1 MDKKTILIK
10 TPEGV
15 AEVGGKGNVL
25 AGDLKRALFLIDDKS
40 TFEEISKRAAPSLR
54 AVLPE
59 VFAQLLAEGYVRDSA
74 AAQIVK
80 PKAVNVPVNG
90 ELDFTAM
97 PTNPPVNKDAVAGVA
112 DTRAALEAAVEAA
125 KAKARVEAEAK
136 AEANAKLA
144 AESAAKD
151 KAAAEARA
159 RQDATARAQ
168 TEERLKQEAA
178 ARVRAEQVALQTKL
192 QLEAA
197 AQATAAAEAEAARA
211 KAEQARMAE
220 EAARARAEAQ
230 AKALAEERARQEAAA
245 LRLQAEQAAAQA
257 KAEAEALAR
266 QQIEAAQAQAEAAA
280 KAKAEAEAARRQAE
294 QEAARAKAELEAA
307 RAKAEAQAKAQ
318 AEERVRQEAEAAR
331 LKAEHEAARI
341 KAEQDAA
348 QARAAAAE
356 RSLAEEQAREQAE
369 LARAQAA
376 EEHLRVQAELEAMKA
391 ASLEQER
398 LARERVAAGA
408 AAEVPPRDT
417 EVSAAARQADQVA
430 QQRLADEQ
438 AKAWAAAE
446 QRAQELARAEA
457 ERPAQATAAEA
468 PAKVT
473 PPSQRK
479 RRSPLPWGKIVAGLA
494 LSAVIAIVSLP
505 YVMPLDRYVAPLE
518 QVLSEQFKQPVQ
530 VGTLQASVLPW
541 PTLRLGK
548 VTLGKAQELAVD
560 NAELTF
566 DLLALF
572 SEVKTIREVELRG
585 VTVQA
590 AALARQWSWLQVIG
604 ADATHPVRHVTLSQ
618 VRIDGADIPLP
629 ELGGEMMLD
638 GQGRIERMRFTTAD
652 AKLDAELHGGQGRW
666 QLVLNARENAL
677 PVFADVALDDF
688 TAQGEVTAAGIDL
701 TLFKAQAYGGFLEG
715 KGRLG
720 WQQGW
725 QMQGNFE
732 ARGIELGKLFPAF
745 GVSGE
750 LAGKARLAAAASKL
764 ARLAASRQ
772 LSASFV
778 LKKGVING
786 IDMVETAR
794 QGTHPA
800 SGGRTH
806 LDELTGELQMNGNVR
821 HFGPLQLSSGILRGT
836 GAFDVINGGQLAGR
850 FSVDLKAG
858 AGGAVPLLLSGTLG
872 KPVLR
877 AGR

>member
-25 AGDLKRALFLIDDKS
+25 SGDLKRVLFLIDDKS

-59 VFAQLLAEGYVRDSA
+59 VLAQLLAEGYVRDSA

-80 PKAVNVPVNG
+80 PKVIVPVNG

-97 PTNPPVNKDAVAGVA
+97 PSNTPVNTGVATGAA

-125 KAKARVEAEAK
+125 KSKARAEAEAK

-144 AESAAKD
+144 AEDAAKD
-151 KAAAEARA
+151 KAATEARA

-178 ARVRAEQVALQTKL
+178 ARVRAEQVAVQAKL

-197 AQATAAAEAEAARA
+197 AQATAAAEAEAARS
-211 KAEQARMAE
+211 KAEQVRMAE
-220 EAARARAEAQ
+220 EAARARAEAE
-230 AKALAEERARQEAAA
+230 AKALAEARARQEAEV

-266 QQIEAAQAQAEAAA
+266 QQIEAARAQAEAAA
-280 KAKAEAEAARRQAE
+280 KAKAEAEAARQQAE
-294 QEAARAKAELEAA
+294 QEAARARAELEAA
-307 RAKAEAQAKAQ
+307 RAKAEAQAKTQ

-348 QARAAAAE
+348 QARAEAAE
-356 RSLAEEQAREQAE
+356 RSLAEEQAREQSE

-391 ASLEQER
+391 ASLEQEKR
-398 LARERVAAGA
+398 AREQVAAGA
-408 AAEVPPRDT
+408 AAEAPRDVET
-417 EVSAAARQADQVA
+417 SAAARQADQA
-430 QQRLADEQ
+430 TQQRLADEQ

-446 QRAQELARAEA
+446 QRAKELARAEA
-457 ERPAQATAAEA
+457 ERPAQEAAAEA
-468 PAKVT
+468 PVKVT
-473 PPSQRK
+473 PPKQRK
-479 RRSPLPWGKIVAGLA
+479 RRSPWPWGKIVAGLA

-505 YVMPLDRYVAPLE
+505 YLMPLDRYVAPLE
-518 QVLSEQFKQPVQ
+518 QALSEQFKQPVR
-530 VGTLQASVLPW
+530 VGSLQASVFPW
-541 PTLRLGK
+541 PTLRLEK

-560 NAELTF
+560 NVELRF
-566 DLLALF
+566 DPLALF
-572 SEVKTIREVELRG
+572 SEVKTIREVELNE

-604 ADATHPVRHVTLSQ
+604 VDANHPVRHVTLSQ
-618 VRIDGADIPLP
+618 VRIAGADIPLP

-638 GQGRIERMRFTTAD
+638 GQGRIERMRFTTVD

-725 QMQGNFE
+725 QLQGNFE

-750 LAGKARLAAAASKL
+750 LAGKARLAATANKL
-764 ARLAASRQ
+764 ARLAANRQ
-772 LSASFV
+772 LTASFV

-786 IDMVETAR
+786 IDMVETTR

-806 LDELTGELQMNGNVR
+806 LDELSGELQMNGNVR
-821 HFGPLQLSSGILRGT
+821 HFGPLQFSSGILRGT

-858 AGGAVPLLLSGTLG
+858 AGGAVPLLLSGTLD